1 MALIKLTLSEMSN
14 VKSQISSLAER
25 TESNG
30 TAVARIASN
39 LDMEVKARQNI
50 EEQLQKIKN
59 DLNKQS
65 QKLTA
70 YSNLLNDVMNQFV
83 SADSK
88 KKNSI
93 AGIIF
98 KVGAVGGAFSSAIGI
113 IKNGSSFFDWIRN
126 ETINKILNNSKLFLP
141 YKQNG
146 CLVLPNFD
154 FTNANKGLKTNQ
166 EIKDTLFYEK
176 NAVDFVDNINDIL
189 EGYGAE
195 VPEGLKDISGSVFF
209 KGIGYYKD
217 FDDLMEAYKNG
228 TLSEELAEKA
238 EKYIKKASSKALGG
252 NFAAKFIVNTSW
264 NMGEHLFDFEDY
276 VNSGNNMVDNAI
288 GYCQYLYHMKKVTN
302 EAVLESIN
310 DMAADWIDSTGKLV
324 GFDFNGYMKETY
336 GAEGG
341 EGIMNMYKEIQDTT
355 LHAIQTIG
363 LKKTAE
369 CYVEGTAEAFKGL
382 YDNVSNWNEAASHD
396 IENFVNDCCGTVGS
410 VFSNAK
416 SSLLNFFK

>member
-1 MALIKLTLSEMSN
+1 MPH
-14 VKSQISSLAER
+14 LA
-25 TESNG
+25 
-30 TAVARIASN
+30 
-39 LDMEVKARQNI
+39 
-50 EEQLQKIKN
+50 
-59 DLNKQS
+59 
-65 QKLTA
+65 
-70 YSNLLNDVMNQFV
+70 
-83 SADSK
+83 
-88 KKNSI
+88 
-93 AGIIF
+93 
-98 KVGAVGGAFSSAIGI
+98 
-113 IKNGSSFFDWIRN
+113 
-126 ETINKILNNSKLFLP
+126 P
-141 YKQNG
+141 
-146 CLVLPNFD
+146 
-154 FTNANKGLKTNQ
+154 
-166 EIKDTLFYEK
+166 
-176 NAVDFVDNINDIL
+176 
-189 EGYGAE
+189 
-195 VPEGLKDISGSVFF
+195 
-209 KGIGYYKD
+209 
-217 FDDLMEAYKNG
+217 
-228 TLSEELAEKA
+228 
-238 EKYIKKASSKALGG
+238 
-252 NFAAKFIVNTSW
+252 
-264 NMGEHLFDFEDY
+264 EHLFDFEDY

-288 GYCQYLYHMKKVTN
+288 GYCQYLYHMKKVTD